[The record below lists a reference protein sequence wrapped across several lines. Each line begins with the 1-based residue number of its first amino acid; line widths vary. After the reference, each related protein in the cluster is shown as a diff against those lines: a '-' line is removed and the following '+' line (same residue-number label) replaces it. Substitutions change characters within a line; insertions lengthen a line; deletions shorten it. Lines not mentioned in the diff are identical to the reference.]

1 MFWIV
6 GVARFAEAEKL
17 TIIAE
22 YVETETGKGADALD
36 RRPQLAAAL
45 AAARSAKCAVLV
57 SKLDRLSRDVAFVS
71 GLMSQ
76 RVPFIVAELGPD
88 ADPFLLHLDAAL
100 AEKER
105 RLISERTRRAL
116 AARKNQGAK
125 LGNPR
130 NAREAA
136 ARGRRIQV
144 VEADRFASIILPIIE
159 GVRRSGATSLSAIA
173 DALNARGIRSARGG
187 RWHVSTVQNILAR
200 PRPNCDSLL

>member
-1 MFWIV
+1 M
-6 GVARFAEAEKL
+6 
-17 TIIAE
+17 
-22 YVETETGKGADALD
+22 
-36 RRPQLAAAL
+36 P
-45 AAARSAKCAVLV
+45 
-57 SKLDRLSRDVAFVS
+57 
-71 GLMSQ
+71 
-76 RVPFIVAELGPD
+76 
-88 ADPFLLHLDAAL
+88 AL

-105 RLISERTRRAL
+105 RLISERTRGAL